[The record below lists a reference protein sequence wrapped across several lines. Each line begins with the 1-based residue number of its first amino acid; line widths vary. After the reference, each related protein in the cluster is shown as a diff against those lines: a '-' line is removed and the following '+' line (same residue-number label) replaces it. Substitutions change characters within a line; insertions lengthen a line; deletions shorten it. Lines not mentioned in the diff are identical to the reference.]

1 MSPTASPSR
10 HRQLGLTDHE
20 YELILDKLGRL
31 AKTGDIV
38 TIDGH
43 RLVVLR
49 ADPTRIRRIRVEPV
63 SEASPNVPT

>member
-1 MSPTASPSR
+1 
-10 HRQLGLTDHE
+10 
-20 YELILDKLGRL
+20 
-31 AKTGDIV
+31 V

-63 SEASPNVPT
+63 SEVSPNGPT